1 MKNIL
6 VVVGS
11 GRKNGNTEQLADSF
25 IKGAEEAGH
34 HVKKV
39 FLGNKTINGCIG
51 CNACRYGKPCIQKD
65 DFNEL
70 IPDIKSCDLLVFASP
85 LFFWTISAKI
95 KAFIVAKTSAIWIS
109 SGSILRTDVPIKP
122 SHKIPLL
129 SNVLR
134 MIDTS
139 CYF

>member
-95 KAFIVAKTSAIWIS
+95 KAFIERFYCIAEEDSN
-109 SGSILRTDVPIKP
+109 P
-122 SHKIPLL
+122 PL
-129 SNVLR
+129 
-134 MIDTS
+134 
-139 CYF
+139 